1 MRYTSLLLLTF
12 LSYALWSQSASELGW
27 MPGGAI
33 SFGISEHWKITG
45 QFESRQ
51 NVWSRSQ
58 GESFQM
64 VYEYVRTDF
73 TAIISYKLKNPL
85 WSLSGGYMLRLT
97 QGEQVHRSLQQIA
110 FTQGLNNLRLGHR
123 LRADQTFRQDVATVF
138 RFRYRLSGELPL
150 QGESLNDREFYLK
163 VGNEQVASVQSSK
176 WDWEVRLLGNLGYQI
191 NSRLKLET
199 GIDYRIDRLID
210 HRSRHRAWWTVGGY
224 WKL

>member
-1 MRYTSLLLLTF
+1 
-12 LSYALWSQSASELGW
+12 
-27 MPGGAI
+27 
-33 SFGISEHWKITG
+33 
-45 QFESRQ
+45 
-51 NVWSRSQ
+51 
-58 GESFQM
+58 
-64 VYEYVRTDF
+64 
-73 TAIISYKLKNPL
+73 
-85 WSLSGGYMLRLT
+85 MLRLT

-123 LRADQTFRQDVATVF
+123 LRADQTFRQDVATGF